1 MKWKERLCLNMS
13 KHCKYCGKDLPDN
26 CRHSACKSCRDTHK
40 SRSEKVVAAVGA
52 AVLAVGS
59 VALKL
64 LFKK

>member
-1 MKWKERLCLNMS
+1 MS